1 MKQESKHERKG
12 KKHMAVFTANCD
24 RMFSVGSEDAFR
36 QAVKKDMK
44 KRQKADETVAKI
56 SKAIKIEGT
65 WASDDK
71 A

>member
-1 MKQESKHERKG
+1 MKQESKYERKG

-36 QAVKKDMK
+36 QAVKKNK
-44 KRQKADETVAKI
+44 RRRQKAEETVAKI

-65 WASDDK
+65 WTPDDK